1 MKTVVIIWFAQG
13 VSFGKSGTDSGTA
26 EARLREADPKLV
38 SQSTVIA
45 RNQKNALP
53 SFRRLC
59 PELLSRTFIVKTVV
73 FIGCPGVPRIV
84 RIDSVSVRARE
95 THLPASRD
103 RPVFGRESERRITDP
118 RREENRP
125 KSPRRASWRV
135 RSGGSPTENE
145 GTVRWRKNSGFSP
158 DSGGFPRGFILKQ
171 E

>member
-1 MKTVVIIWFAQG
+1 MKTVVIIWFACNQ
-13 VSFGKSGTDSGTA
+13 SNEKSGTYSGTA
-26 EARLREADPKLV
+26 EARLHEADPKLV

-84 RIDSVSVRARE
+84 RIDSVSVRAAE
-95 THLPASRD
+95 TPLPASRD
-103 RPVFGRESERRITDP
+103 KPVFGREPERRITDL

-135 RSGGSPTENE
+135 RSGKGPTENE
-145 GTVRWRKNSGFSP
+145 GRVRWRKNSGFSP
-158 DSGGFPRGFILKQ
+158 RFRRDFAGFIL
-171 E
+171 